1 MVVNVVED
9 AVISTRMTN
18 VTAQFSVLST
28 YFSNSLSGE
37 EETSDSEM
45 SDIAENMAG
54 LIASRIQIIDRDFTI
69 ITDTYQIN
77 RGKICITEDVN
88 KCFNGENS
96 AYTDEE
102 NECIIIT
109 QAITD
114 SEGEEILYVM
124 FATSSISDI
133 YAAMDSINLIL
144 AAVITILV
152 IVVIFFAV
160 FGSYMLTKPFGAIT
174 STINRVDEGHLEE
187 KIDLK
192 GASEIEEISAA
203 FNKMLDRINQLED
216 SRQEFVSNVSH
227 ELKTPLTSIKVLA
240 DSLLAQD
247 DVPVEMYRE
256 FMEDISREID
266 RGNAIIDDL
275 LTLVKMDSTQMQMN
289 IASVN
294 INQLLEEELKTLKPL
309 AQEKNIE
316 LVLESMRP
324 VQADVDEVKFSM
336 AISNIIENAIKYNN
350 PEGWVH
356 VFLNADQTYF
366 YIKVQDNGIGIP
378 EESLDKIFDRFYRVD
393 KSRSRASGGTGLGL
407 TISKQIILAHKGQI
421 KVFSEEGVGTTF
433 SVQVPLTYVS

>member
-1 MVVNVVED
+1 MVED

>member
-1 MVVNVVED
+1 MVED
-9 AVISTRMTN
+9 AVISTRMSN

-37 EETSDSEM
+37 DETSDSEM

-54 LIASRIQIIDRDFTI
+54 LISSRIQIIDRDFTI

-289 IASVN
+289 ISSVN

-309 AQEKNIE
+309 AEEKNIE

-421 KVFSEEGVGTTF
+421 KVYSEEGVGTTF